1 MPAPGRFVKAL
12 TGPLDCHRL
21 VVHLVQNGPREDVH
35 GDTGAAVRVRW
46 RAGSGWEGDFETEDR
61 LVGRVEEFVFV
72 DEFEDGEG

>member
-1 MPAPGRFVKAL
+1 
-12 TGPLDCHRL
+12 
-21 VVHLVQNGPREDVH
+21 VH